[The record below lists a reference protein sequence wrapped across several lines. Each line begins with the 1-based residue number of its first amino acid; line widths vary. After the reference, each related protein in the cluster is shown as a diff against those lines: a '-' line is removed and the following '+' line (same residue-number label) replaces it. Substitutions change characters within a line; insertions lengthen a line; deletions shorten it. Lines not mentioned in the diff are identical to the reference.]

1 MDSRQ
6 VSGMTCCE
14 KETDNGDG
22 GSKSASLWDM
32 FWTFFR
38 IGAFTIGGG
47 YVMVPLIQKDVV
59 DRKGWVTKDEFID
72 ALAIAQTAPGP
83 IAVNTSV
90 YVGYALRGFAG
101 AAASVAG
108 CIIPSIIIIL
118 MIASVFD
125 RISSLDVVQAIFSG
139 IRPAVAVLIASAA
152 IKLGKPVIRSAGELA
167 IAAAAAIM
175 VSLLHISPALVVVI
189 AALTGLLTGIG
200 GDSR

>member
-1 MDSRQ
+1 
-6 VSGMTCCE
+6 MTCCE